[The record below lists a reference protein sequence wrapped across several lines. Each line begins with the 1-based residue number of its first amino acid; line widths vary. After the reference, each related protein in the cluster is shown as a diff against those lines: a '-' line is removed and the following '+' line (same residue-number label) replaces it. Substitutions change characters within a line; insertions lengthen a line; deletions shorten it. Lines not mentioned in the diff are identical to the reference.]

1 MPNNNFHLDF
11 NKTYFP
17 HPVLDN
23 CSGEPTI
30 EVILRVT
37 NQLKHNAASV
47 PTTLGGGQ
55 NGYLVLILTTDQ
67 WNSIPSATPF
77 IKPADP
83 GVFTTSITTN
93 AGIAI
98 EKETW
103 ENNVRQYN
111 EYQLLESTLKNQFVS
126 AFDSEYF
133 DGIRTSVT
141 NAVEKSIAEII
152 QYLYNK
158 YGEMTPEQMVD
169 KKEEIKR
176 YVFDLVQPIYIA
188 FNAITAYNDLCELS
202 GESITDIT
210 MVKMTYAIMNRSRV
224 FKDSLI

>member
-1 MPNNNFHLDF
+1 M
-11 NKTYFP
+11 
-17 HPVLDN
+17 
-23 CSGEPTI
+23 
-30 EVILRVT
+30 
-37 NQLKHNAASV
+37 
-47 PTTLGGGQ
+47 
-55 NGYLVLILTTDQ
+55 
-67 WNSIPSATPF
+67 
-77 IKPADP
+77 DP
-83 GVFTTSITTN
+83 GAFTTSITTN

-98 EKETW
+98 EKATW

-133 DGIRTSVT
+133 DGIRKSVT

-169 KKEEIKR
+169 KEEEIKR
-176 YVFDLVQPIYIA
+176 YVFDPVQPISVV
-188 FNAITAYNDLCELS
+188 FNAITAYNDLCEIS

-210 MVKMTYAIMNRSRV
+210 MV
-224 FKDSLI
+224 FKDSLIQWKNKTILDKTWIKFQTHFRKTYKDLKRVNALGIQDSQVSKVELMQELERHQAGMISEVK